1 MQEKLEECLAAIWK
15 EWSSQAAELQVL
27 RADVENWAKA
37 GDNFYKM
44 YEESII
50 TIQEELAED
59 FQAMAQVQTAE
70 IQRKQFWKRLKMT
83 SCNSHW
89 TWKITSEK
97 EFNGSNNN
105 LGTTRLVG

>member
-44 YEESII
+44 DEESII
-50 TIQEELAED
+50 TIQE
-59 FQAMAQVQTAE
+59 
-70 IQRKQFWKRLKMT
+70 
-83 SCNSHW
+83 
-89 TWKITSEK
+89 
-97 EFNGSNNN
+97 
-105 LGTTRLVG
+105 